1 MSFCGLIA
9 VLFFFFLPIHCMDM
23 ASQVAQL
30 VKNLPASAR
39 EARRVDSVSGL
50 GRSPGRGNGNLFQYP
65 CLENSKDRGAW
76 WATVHG
82 VTRVRHDFTNKPLPP
97 HGLNQEWCASVDSL
111 IVTKVFLC
119 RDVGSE
125 EAVWETKRGYVGTM
139 YFLLNSSVKLKVL
152 WQSLNLK
159 QQQ

>member
-39 EARRVDSVSGL
+39 KAGDVDSVSGL
-50 GRSPGRGNGNLFQYP
+50 GRSPGRRNGNLFQDP
-65 CLENSKDRGAW
+65 CLEISKDRGAW

-82 VTRVRHDFTNKPLPP
+82 VTKSWTQLRLSMQACVRMHQYLFTC
-97 HGLNQEWCASVDSL
+97 WRASCL
-111 IVTKVFLC
+111 
-119 RDVGSE
+119 
-125 EAVWETKRGYVGTM
+125 
-139 YFLLNSSVKLKVL
+139 LLNFSSYKAAMNIHAQVFVWMEVCNLFWINLQFLYVK
-152 WQSLNLK
+152 NNIFCII
-159 QQQ
+159 